1 MNEFDIKAQEI
12 FEKKLLSN
20 YKMTLNEF
28 KELDDYTKD
37 ILIKGMYILKDNSV
51 TVKKDKIKRI

>member
-37 ILIKGMYILKDNSV
+37 ILIKGMYIQNTEEKNK
-51 TVKKDKIKRI
+51 VKVKGIF